1 MDFEWDEAKRELN
14 LEKHGLDFAD
24 APNMF
29 ELPMLTALDTRYDY
43 GEDRWLGIGLLQ
55 GRVIVVVFT
64 QPDLQT
70 IRIISLRKAVSH
82 ERRRFAEALEDRLG

>member
-1 MDFEWDEAKRELN
+1 MNFEWDETKRELN

-24 APNMF
+24 APNLF

-55 GRVIVVVFT
+55 GCVVVVVFT

-82 ERRRFAEALEDRLG
+82 ERKRFTEALEDRLG